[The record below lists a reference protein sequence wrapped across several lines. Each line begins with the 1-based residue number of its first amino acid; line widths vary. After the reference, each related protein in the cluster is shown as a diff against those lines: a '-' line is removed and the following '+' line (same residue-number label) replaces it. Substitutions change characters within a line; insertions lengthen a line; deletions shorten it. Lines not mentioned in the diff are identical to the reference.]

1 MLYDGSESAKH
12 FPRIFQSVPY
22 LSAFCVIIL
31 QNILLHKC
39 FTNSMRIVKT
49 LRRQVCL
56 YELMLSLSNKN
67 RIVVFYTEHLAYLLD
82 CLVCYEIMTRRT

>member
-1 MLYDGSESAKH
+1 MLYDGSESAKY

-22 LSAFCVIIL
+22 LSAFFVIIL